1 MLEGVPMAGLGGA
14 VYKRAVAA
22 AANARAEARAKGAT
36 EREVSNAAHE
46 AVAALAFAVWS
57 ERGEVSLLFA
67 RMRRQQRRRVVRA
80 SAAFFPTPEIRRPS
94 LSRTSFSLDLLTR
107 HLSTPHK
114 PQVGKAVGDV
124 CRLRSAA
131 LLLSDRRSSASE
143 GRKNRGG
150 GRAPPP
156 RPLAPPP
163 VLNLSRALTPFAPS
177 LSLPP
182 QLSSQP
188 IPSAGL
194 KAGGFKCLVGAG
206 RNRRRVAAFEP
217 LSPFRPSIGGER
229 RTKKQGECAPP
240 PPNLS
245 RALTPETAKTRQAR
259 RSGRRSPSSTGFAV
273 LGQVALRS
281 TTPHASTRST
291 SEFSVDYRRRQQP
304 MPSVPPLT
312 RPRHTPLLQNA
323 SQLGGALQGEAR
335 ELLSGLLGRSAVR
348 WVWGAK
354 GAVWPRVRALPP
366 RRREH
371 GRRAHG
377 PRGSGTGAGG

>member
-1 MLEGVPMAGLGGA
+1 MAGLGGA

-131 LLLSDRRSSASE
+131 LLLSDRRSAASE
-143 GRKNRGG
+143 GRKGKAAAARPPP
-150 GRAPPP
+150 PPP
-156 RPLAPPP
+156 RPLAPNP

-177 LSLPP
+177 PCPHPLPP
-182 QLSSQP
+182 CH
-188 IPSAGL
+188 A
-194 KAGGFKCLVGAG
+194 
-206 RNRRRVAAFEP
+206 P
-217 LSPFRPSIGGER
+217 LSPQPTTQTTRDDHATPHLPSPPSRPG
-229 RTKKQGECAPP
+229 P
-240 PPNLS
+240 
-245 RALTPETAKTRQAR
+245 
-259 RSGRRSPSSTGFAV
+259 PSSN
-273 LGQVALRS
+273 
-281 TTPHASTRST
+281 
-291 SEFSVDYRRRQQP
+291 YRQ
-304 MPSVPPLT
+304 
-312 RPRHTPLLQNA
+312 
-323 SQLGGALQGEAR
+323 GGGGKED
-335 ELLSGLLGRSAVR
+335 
-348 WVWGAK
+348 
-354 GAVWPRVRALPP
+354 VRAAP
-366 RRREH
+366 
-371 GRRAHG
+371 GVG
-377 PRGSGTGAGG
+377 